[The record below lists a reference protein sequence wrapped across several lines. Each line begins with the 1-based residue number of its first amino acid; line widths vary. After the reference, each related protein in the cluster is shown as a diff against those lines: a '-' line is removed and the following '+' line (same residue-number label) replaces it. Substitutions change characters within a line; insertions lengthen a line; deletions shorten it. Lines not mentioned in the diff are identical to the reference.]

1 MDWERIQNAL
11 RKSFDTLAESASAH
25 LPKVLGATLLLV
37 AGFLLGRLLRASVR
51 RIAGG
56 LVAQIGRISGG
67 PELQRPGAHSA
78 VVEVL
83 ADTVYWLIVLVFFL
97 AAVHLLELPLLRKFA
112 ASLGGYLPHLIA
124 AAVIV
129 LAGYISGGLA
139 RGAIARATRVSGV
152 AYGDLLGRIV
162 QAGVVVV
169 ALIVAVD
176 ELGIDNTLLIV
187 ASGIVLAATLG
198 GAAVAFG
205 LGARTSVGNL
215 LASHYVQR
223 NFRPG
228 HYVRIGT
235 IEGRILEI
243 GETSVVIETAEG
255 RVHIPARLFSEQVST
270 LLTEGR

>member
-1 MDWERIQNAL
+1 MDWTRLENAIGTWFTTLVER
-11 RKSFDTLAESASAH
+11 ASAY
-25 LPKVLGATLLLV
+25 LPNVIGAIVLTI
-37 AGFLLGRLLRASVR
+37 AGWVVGRLLRASVK

-56 LVAQIGRISGG
+56 VVARLNRLPGSG
-67 PELQRPGAHSA
+67 ELQRSGAHST

-83 ADTVYWLIVLVFFL
+83 AGGVYWLVVVLFFL
-97 AAVHLLELPLLRKFA
+97 AAVHLLQLPFLRSMVA
-112 ASLGGYLPHLIA
+112 QTGAYLPHFVA
-124 AAVIV
+124 ASVVV
-129 LAGYISGGLA
+129 LVGYVAGGLA
-139 RGAIARATRVSGV
+139 RGAIARATRSSGV

-162 QAGVVVV
+162 QTGVVLVALVV
-169 ALIVAVD
+169 AVE
-176 ELGIDNTLLIV
+176 ELGIDNTFLV
-187 ASGIVLAATLG
+187 MASGIFLSATLG

-228 HYVRIGT
+228 HVIRIGS

-243 GETSVVIETAEG
+243 GETSVVVETSEG
-255 RVHIPARLFSEQVST
+255 RVHIPARLFSEQIST